1 MTSLASKC
9 WFWAWHIFA
18 SLALLFANE
27 HLKIFSL
34 PCDQEIQ
41 RASAGIIAQIGATMM
56 GFVLALVGILA
67 SLSSARIIRNMQ
79 RSGHFNVLLALLLIT
94 AFVYG
99 LLTICGVVIS
109 ITKPIENY
117 YFRFLDF
124 LACGRFFYYLIA

>member
-1 MTSLASKC
+1 
-9 WFWAWHIFA
+9 
-18 SLALLFANE
+18 
-27 HLKIFSL
+27 
-34 PCDQEIQ
+34 
-41 RASAGIIAQIGATMM
+41 M

-117 YFRFLDF
+117 YFSILGFLSLWAILLLLDSMKK
-124 LACGRFFYYLIA
+124 LWSVISLLHPGTTQLE